1 MTVTSLQL
9 ELDLTNKMKEVFL
22 EHRDI
27 ELVKMISIAR
37 DVTNRMRNAKDLRG
51 SPNREIGYQ
60 GLLGEYAFAKKLN
73 LFLNLTLEIDA
84 RDHYIDFDLPNGK
97 TCDVKTTQVGGESL
111 NVNAS
116 KKDHP
121 DIYVLAMVSTKEE
134 VYDNKMQRWAEKEVY
149 PPKVYMYGWISS
161 DDFLRESKLI
171 RPKHGTPFHALPI
184 TELNTRFT
192 KKLFMR

>member
-1 MTVTSLQL
+1 MTSLQL

-111 NVNAS
+111 LS
-116 KKDHP
+116 
-121 DIYVLAMVSTKEE
+121 
-134 VYDNKMQRWAEKEVY
+134 
-149 PPKVYMYGWISS
+149 
-161 DDFLRESKLI
+161 LI
-171 RPKHGTPFHALPI
+171 HI
-184 TELNTRFT
+184 
-192 KKLFMR
+192 